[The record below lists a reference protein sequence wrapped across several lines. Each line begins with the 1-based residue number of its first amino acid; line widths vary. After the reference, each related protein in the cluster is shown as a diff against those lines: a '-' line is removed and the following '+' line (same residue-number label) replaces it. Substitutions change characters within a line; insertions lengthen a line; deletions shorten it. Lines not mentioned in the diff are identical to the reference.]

1 MDMQTPSCCLHAA
14 NKLSQFIQS
23 CPASIFVPFIDL
35 PMGLAGAVLCWE
47 PVQEALPLHCI
58 GSFECI
64 LNDSCGS
71 EELHAPVAGLPVVL
85 GSW

>member
-23 CPASIFVPFIDL
+23 CPAQPVFLAIYTDL

-47 PVQEALPLHCI
+47 PVQEALTLLGH
-58 GSFECI
+58 
-64 LNDSCGS
+64 LNVF
-71 EELHAPVAGLPVVL
+71 LMTPVALRSCMAL
-85 GSW
+85 